1 MKLKT
6 KTKDLRSA
14 VKLTALVAGKKSTLP
29 ILNHV
34 LLRAEKK
41 SLTILGS
48 NLTSFATASCP
59 CEITE
64 PGALGIPG
72 DKLLGFVD
80 RAESEEITLELEGEK
95 LVATAGRM
103 IVRFAFV
110 DESEF
115 PVFPLIKPEW
125 EIELPE
131 KDLFR
136 GFNTVKPA
144 MSDNVGRMVLC
155 GVNVELKENK
165 ANFTASNGSF
175 LLHTSMDHKGEGSA
189 IVPAELVDIITKS
202 LDEDSDA
209 LAKMQFSPS
218 GVVVSTD
225 HCIILGSLLE
235 GKFIDWRSYMP
246 KDFKGTYSMPRE
258 RVISAI
264 QKVRPFTDERFHP
277 MELVFKDSLLT
288 IKNTGGEH
296 PAQDSVELDCLVAE
310 FNFACNPDYLEK
322 TLASMVNDKVE
333 MRVVDNLSPVVFE
346 EQGFLGVVQVCR
358 LN

>member
-34 LLRAEKK
+34 LLRADKD
-41 SLTILGS
+41 SLVILGS
-48 NLTSFATASCP
+48 NVSSFIQASCP
-59 CEITE
+59 CEVTE
-64 PGALGIPG
+64 AGALGIPA

-80 RAESEEITLELEGEK
+80 RAESDEITLELEGNK
-95 LVATAGRM
+95 LVATAGRT
-103 IVRFAFV
+103 IVKFAYA
-110 DESEF
+110 DAGEF
-115 PVFPLIKPEW
+115 PAFPTITPEW

-144 MSDNVGRMVLC
+144 ISDNIGRMALC
-155 GVNVELKENK
+155 GVNVELKDNK
-165 ANFTASNGSF
+165 CNFTASNGSY
-175 LLHTSMDHKGEGSA
+175 LLHANVDHKGEGTA
-189 IVPAELVDIITKS
+189 IIPAILVDFIIRS
-202 LDEDSDA
+202 LDEDSDS
-209 LAKMQFSPS
+209 LAKIQFSPT
-218 GVVVSTD
+218 GVLVTTD
-225 HCIILGSLLE
+225 KCVISGSLLE

-258 RVISAI
+258 RVIASI

-277 MELVFKDSLLT
+277 MELLFKDSLLT
-288 IKNTGGEH
+288 IRNIGGEH

-310 FNFACNPDYLEK
+310 FNFQCNPDYLEK
-322 TLASMVNDKVE
+322 VLASMVNDKVD
-333 MRVVDNLSPVVFE
+333 MRVVDNLTPVVFE
-346 EQGFLGVVQVCR
+346 EQGFLGVIQVCR

>member
-1 MKLKT
+1 MKIKLKT
-6 KTKDLRSA
+6 SDLKSA
-14 VKLTALVAGKKSTLP
+14 VKLTALVAGKKSTWP

-34 LLRAEKK
+34 LLKAEKE

-48 NLTSFATASCP
+48 NINSFIQATCP
-59 CEITE
+59 CEVTKS
-64 PGALGIPG
+64 GSLGIPA

-80 RAESEEITLELEGEK
+80 RAESEEITLELDSQK
-95 LVATAGRM
+95 LVATAGRT
-103 IVRFAFV
+103 IVKFAYA
-110 DESEF
+110 DASEF
-115 PVFPLIKPEW
+115 PSFPTIKPEW
-125 EIELPE
+125 EIDIPE

-144 MSDNVGRMVLC
+144 ISDNVGRMVLC

-175 LLHTSMDHKGEGSA
+175 LLHTNVDHKGEGTA
-189 IVPAELVDIITKS
+189 IVPAELVDFIIRS
-202 LDEDSDA
+202 LDEDSDS

-218 GVVVSTD
+218 GVVISSSNS
-225 HCIILGSLLE
+225 IILGFLLE

-258 RVISAI
+258 RVIASI

-296 PAQDSVELDCLVAE
+296 PAQDSVELDCLVPE